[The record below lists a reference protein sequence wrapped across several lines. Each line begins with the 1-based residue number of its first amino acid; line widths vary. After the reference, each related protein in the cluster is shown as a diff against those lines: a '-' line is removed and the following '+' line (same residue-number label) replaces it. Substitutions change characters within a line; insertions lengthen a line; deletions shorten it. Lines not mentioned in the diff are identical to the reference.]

1 MISDICVYRNSNTD
15 SMDECIS
22 PTSKRNTMVYSF
34 VCITKI
40 LLPKLELCI
49 VYEGIEIGSRIELE
63 LRIRIKKSKSE
74 IELDPRCAKCK
85 SFSRVSYQQSTEHH
99 KSYRTYTHYT
109 TMK

>member
-1 MISDICVYRNSNTD
+1 MISDICVYRNSYTD

-22 PTSKRNTMVYSF
+22 PTSKRNTMVYSYH
-34 VCITKI
+34 KK
-40 LLPKLELCI
+40 LLPNLDLCI
-49 VYEGIEIGSRIELE
+49 VYERIEIGSRIELE
-63 LRIRIKKSKSE
+63 LRTRIKKSKSE